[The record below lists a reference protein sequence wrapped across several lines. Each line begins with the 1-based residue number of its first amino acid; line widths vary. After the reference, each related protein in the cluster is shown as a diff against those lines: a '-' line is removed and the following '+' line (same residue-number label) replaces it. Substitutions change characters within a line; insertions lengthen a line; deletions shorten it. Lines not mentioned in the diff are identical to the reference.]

1 MASDPARPLQPA
13 SRRTV
18 VVSGGTDG
26 MGRALAL
33 ARAARGDRV
42 LAIGSNAA
50 KGERLLADAP
60 AAPMPGA
67 VDFIRADLSTV
78 AGTRAAIAAIK
89 ESAPAIDALAL
100 FANRQAPRRTETPEG
115 LEATFALYYLS
126 RYLLSH
132 ELTPALSRSTSPVI
146 INVAGVGITK
156 GTICWDDLQLTRRYS
171 MIRAQLQAGRAND
184 LLGVGYAAG
193 HGPVPYV
200 LYHPGFT
207 RSGDLTA
214 LPAPLRAAIRVAARL
229 AARPVEASVAPVNDF
244 IDRPPSIPLTASDRG
259 RPVPLALSTLDPG
272 NAERLARVTITILSD
287 ADRLGPA
294 N

>member
-1 MASDPARPLQPA
+1 MASDPVRSLQPT

-26 MGRALAL
+26 MGRALVL

-42 LAIGSNAA
+42 LAIGSNAV

-60 AAPMPGA
+60 MPGA
-67 VDFIRADLSTV
+67 IDFIRADLSTV

-89 ESAPAIDALAL
+89 DSASVIDALAL
-100 FANRQAPRRTETPEG
+100 FANRQAPRRIETPEG

-132 ELTPALSRSTSPVI
+132 ELTPTLSRSTSPVI
-146 INVAGVGITK
+146 INVAGAGITK
-156 GTICWDDLQLTRRYS
+156 GSIQWDDLQLTRRYS

-272 NAERLARVTITILSD
+272 NAERLARVTATILSD
-287 ADRLGPA
+287 ADRPGPA

>member
-1 MASDPARPLQPA
+1 MASDPVRSLQPG
-13 SRRTV
+13 SRRTI

-26 MGRALAL
+26 MGRALVL

-50 KGERLLADAP
+50 KGERLLAQAS
-60 AAPMPGA
+60 ATPMPGA
-67 VDFIRADLSTV
+67 IDFIRADLRTV
-78 AGTRAAIAAIK
+78 AGTRAAIAAVK
-89 ESAPAIDALAL
+89 DSAPVIDALAL
-100 FANRQAPRRTETPEG
+100 FANRQAPQRIETPEG

-132 ELTPALSRSTSPVI
+132 ELTPALSRSASPVI

-156 GTICWDDLQLTRRYS
+156 GSIQWDDLQLTRRYS

-184 LLGVGYAAG
+184 LLGVGFADEYGGA
-193 HGPVPYV
+193 VPYV

-214 LPAPLRAAIRVAARL
+214 LPAPLRAAIWVTARL

-244 IDRPPSIPLTASDRG
+244 IDRPPSLPLTTSDRG
-259 RPVPLALSTLDPG
+259 KPVSLALSTLDPG
-272 NAERLARVTITILSD
+272 NAERLARVTVAL
-287 ADRLGPA
+287 LG
-294 N
+294 